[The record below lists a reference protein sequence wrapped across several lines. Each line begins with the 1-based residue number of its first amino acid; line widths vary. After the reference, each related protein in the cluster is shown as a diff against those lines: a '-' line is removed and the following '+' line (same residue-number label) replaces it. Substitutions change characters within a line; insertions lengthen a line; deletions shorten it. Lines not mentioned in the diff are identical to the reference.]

1 MRRTNRR
8 HFIGRGAAVAAGVAA
23 ANLLV
28 IAGVGAHV
36 EGDIKAHTTHVLD
49 EIQQQLE
56 SAGSSMEKILK
67 CNV

>member
-23 ANLLV
+23 ANLLF

-36 EGDIKAHTTHVLD
+36 EGDIEAHTKHVLD

-56 SAGSSMEKILK
+56 GAGSSMEKVLK